1 MTTATAS
8 ATPYEP
14 VIGLEVHCQLKTAS
28 KMFCRCPAAYAD
40 AEPNTYVCPLC
51 LGLPGTLPVINRT
64 AVEWTIRTA
73 LALNM
78 AIPRLSKFDR
88 KNYPYPD
95 LMKGYQISQ
104 YDMPL
109 SERGWLDVATEDL
122 GKQRIGITRVHLE
135 EDTARLLHRTSPAG
149 EKFSLIDVNRS
160 GVPLMEIVS
169 EPDLRSP
176 QQARQYLIQLR
187 QILRFLEV
195 STADMEKGSFRC
207 DANISLRPPGAEEFG
222 AKVEVKNM
230 NSFRSVQSALEFE
243 IRRQTEVLQAGGII
257 EQETRGWDEAGQ
269 ITLSQRSKEQAH
281 DYRYF
286 PEPDLPPL
294 QISPDAVERIRAGL
308 PELPE
313 ARRARFQA
321 DYGLEPFEAGL
332 LTEEPAPA
340 QFFETAVAALGGAPA
355 PGQPRAAANW
365 MVGELARLMHS
376 KDDRADWPQLKL
388 RPARLAEL
396 VQLIDDGKISTSQA
410 KDVFAET
417 YRTGAPP
424 SKIVD
429 AKGLAQISGQDALAP
444 IIRQVIDDHPDA
456 AADYRNGKQEALKFL
471 VGMTMRATKG
481 QANPKQATDLLAAAL
496 AE

>member
-1 MTTATAS
+1 MT

-28 KMFCRCPAAYAD
+28 KMFCRCPAGYAD
-40 AEPNTYVCPLC
+40 AKPNTFVCPLC
-51 LGLPGTLPVINRT
+51 LGMPGTLPVINRT

-109 SERGWLDVATEDL
+109 SERGWLDVETGDL
-122 GKQRIGITRVHLE
+122 GKRRIGITRVHLE
-135 EDTARLLHRTSPAG
+135 EDTARLLHRTSAAG

-169 EPDLRSP
+169 EPDMRSP
-176 QQARQYLIQLR
+176 AQARQYLIQLR
-187 QILRFLEV
+187 QILRFLQV

-207 DANISLRPPGAEEFG
+207 DANVSLRPLGAAQFG

-243 IRRQTEVLQAGGII
+243 IARQTEVLQAGGAI
-257 EQETRGWDEAGQ
+257 EQETRGWDEAAQ
-269 ITLSQRSKEQAH
+269 VTLSQRSKEQAH

-294 QISPDAVERIRAGL
+294 EISPAAVERLRAAL

-313 ARRARFQA
+313 ARRARFEA
-321 DYGLEPFEAGL
+321 EFGLEPFESGL

-340 QFFETAVAALGGAPA
+340 EFFEAAVAALGDSRESGR
-355 PGQPRAAANW
+355 PRAVANW

-376 KDDRADWPQLKL
+376 KDDRADWPQLKIE
-388 RPARLAEL
+388 PKHLAEL

-417 YRTGAPP
+417 YRTGAAPAQVVED
-424 SKIVD
+424 KD
-429 AKGLAQISGQDALAP
+429 LAQISGADALAP
-444 IIRQVIDDHPDA
+444 IIQQVIDDHPDA
-456 AADYRNGKQEALKFL
+456 ANDYRNGKQEALKFL
-471 VGMTMRATKG
+471 VGMTMRASKG
-481 QANPKQATDLLAAAL
+481 QANPKQATELLTAAL
-496 AE
+496 SE